1 MELQLTNA
9 SHQMEQPQGTC
20 RTQLSVAGEVT
31 LPGSLREAA
40 RVLHADAMAVA
51 ESAEALQDRV
61 SVSGR
66 VVFRVLYAQGDP
78 VRLDSIE
85 ASADFTHLCELPGVS
100 PRAQVD
106 AQTQVEHV
114 EASVSGG
121 RMTMRAVVRM
131 DARAMS
137 CAPVEVLTGVQGK
150 TAQTSASQIR
160 LRRTAARGS
169 ADVLLREEFPLPADL
184 MIRQTLMARAIAGQ
198 PDASGGQGRIGL
210 NGEVVLEAV
219 HASDLPGKPIVTTR
233 HTLPVQQAVDVTGE
247 EGDRLDGRITVKD
260 VAVASQDFGEGEH
273 TLRAEVLLGLT
284 AFADKEENVA
294 VLRDAYT
301 TSGDDLRL
309 EHASVPVRVG
319 DNRMHA
325 AESVKLPLLLP
336 DHAPKLRTALAAFAT
351 PVMTAADMQGQ
362 RLMTEGVLE
371 ANLIYL
377 PDSGDTPVSV
387 RLETPFRTSF
397 AAAADRE
404 DLITLTASDVEAVP
418 VTSDRI
424 ELRCV
429 LHLAVDGVQTET
441 ADLVTRAASVPA
453 EAPVED
459 MVLYFV
465 QPGETAWDIARRYR
479 VPENSLRTLNPELT
493 GEPKTG
499 QGVLV
504 WRRSA
509 RE

>member
-1 MELQLTNA
+1 MELQLNNA
-9 SHQMEQPQGTC
+9 SLQMEQPQGTC
-20 RTQLSVAGEVT
+20 RTQVSVAGEVT

-51 ESAEALQDRV
+51 ENAEALQDRV

-78 VRLDSIE
+78 ERLDSIE
-85 ASADFTHLCELPGVS
+85 ASADFTHLCELSGVT

-106 AQTQVEHV
+106 ASAQVEHV
-114 EASVSGG
+114 EAGVSGG
-121 RMTMRAVVRM
+121 RMTMRAVVRV
-131 DARAMS
+131 DARAVS
-137 CAPVEVLTGVQGK
+137 CAPVEALTDVQGSS
-150 TAQTSASQIR
+150 AQTRVSQIR
-160 LRRTAARGS
+160 LRRTVARGS

-184 MIRQTLMARAIAGQ
+184 MIHQTLMARAIAGAA
-198 PDASGGQGRIGL
+198 DASGGQGRVGL

-219 HASDLPGKPIVTTR
+219 HASDLPGKPLVTTR
-233 HTLPVQQAVDVTGE
+233 HLLPVQQAVEVSGE
-247 EGDRLDGRITVKD
+247 EGDRIDGRITVKD
-260 VAVASQDFGEGEH
+260 VAVASQDFGEGER

-284 AFADKEENVA
+284 AFADREENVS
-294 VLRDAYT
+294 VLQDAYT

-336 DHAPKLRTALAAFAT
+336 DHAPRLRTALAAFVT
-351 PVMTAADMQGQ
+351 PVMTSSDMQGQ
-362 RLMTEGVLE
+362 RLLTEGVLE

-377 PDSGDTPVSV
+377 PDSGDAPVSV

-397 AAAADRE
+397 AAAAEKD
-404 DLITLTASDVEAVP
+404 DLITLAASDVEAVP
-418 VTSDRI
+418 VTSDRV
-424 ELRCV
+424 ELRCI
-429 LHLAVDGVQTET
+429 LRLAVDGLRTDM
-441 ADLVTRAASVPA
+441 ADLVTRASAVSA
-453 EAPVED
+453 DAPVED
-459 MVLYFV
+459 VVLYFV
-465 QPGETAWDIARRYR
+465 QPGESAWDIACRYR
-479 VPENSLRTLNPELT
+479 IPEVSLRALNPELT
-493 GEPKTG
+493 SEPKPG